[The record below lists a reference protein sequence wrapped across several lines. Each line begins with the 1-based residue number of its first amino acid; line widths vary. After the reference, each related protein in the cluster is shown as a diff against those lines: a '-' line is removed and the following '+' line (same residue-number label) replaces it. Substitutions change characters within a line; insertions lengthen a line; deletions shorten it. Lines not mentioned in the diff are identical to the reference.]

1 MTVRLQRMAI
11 YTRKS
16 SEEGL
21 EQDFNSL
28 HAQRESCEA
37 YISSQK
43 NEGWT
48 LVKTPY
54 DDGGLS
60 GGTMER
66 PALKRLLADI
76 DRGRIDGVVVYKVD
90 RLTRSL
96 TDFAKIVERF
106 YAKGVSF
113 VSVTQSFNTTSSMG
127 RLTLNMLL
135 SFAQFEREVTGE
147 RIRDKIS
154 QSKAKGLWMGGWVP
168 FGYAANG
175 RTLRVIDQEA
185 ETVRWLFERYLE
197 LGTIPALVAEC
208 HRKGIRTPPRVSKT
222 GNPHG
227 GRPLTRGYLHKLLS
241 NPLFAGKI
249 RHGAVVHAGKHQ
261 AIVDGAL
268 FERVQQQLAR
278 RSGPYRTRSGEPLRL
293 LGRLLDDQGTALTAT
308 HAKKGAR
315 RYHYYVG
322 GRKVDESDGGKGVTL
337 RLPARQ
343 IESILARQISGFL
356 SDEGRIADAVKERDV
371 DLDGLAETITSAKQ
385 ARKQDALSLLTRAQ
399 IDQRTLKIT
408 VALSKAPPLTFRTP
422 LSFRKRGVEWRMVIG
437 RESQV
442 MTSGEPDRQLI
453 KTLARAFQWQDDLMA
468 DDPMTVRQLAKRD
481 GTDERFIA
489 KHLPLASLSPKIVR
503 AILDGTQPAEL
514 TSDKLLRLKDLPLR
528 WEDQEQALGFAS

>member
-28 HAQRESCEA
+28 HAQREACEA
-37 YISSQK
+37 YVRSQK
-43 NEGWT
+43 NEGWQ
-48 LVKTPY
+48 LVRAPY

-76 DRGRIDGVVVYKVD
+76 DRGLIDGVVVYKVD

-106 YAKGVSF
+106 DANGISF

-168 FGYAANG
+168 FGYAADG
-175 RTLRVIDQEA
+175 RTLQVVDEEA
-185 ETVRWLFERYLE
+185 KTVRWIFERYLE

-208 HRKGIRTPPRVSKT
+208 DLNGIRTPPRTSRT
-222 GNPHG
+222 GNTHG
-227 GRPLTRGYLHKLLS
+227 GHPLTRGYLHKLLS
-241 NPLFAGKI
+241 NPLYAGKI
-249 RHGAVVHAGKHQ
+249 RHGTVVHEGQHE
-261 AIVDGAL
+261 AIIDGAL
-268 FERVQQQLAR
+268 FEEVQKQLSR
-278 RSGPYRTRSGEPLRL
+278 RSGPYRERTGEPLRL
-293 LGRLLDDQGTALTAT
+293 LGKLVDEQGAALTAT

-322 GRKVDESDGGKGVTL
+322 GRKDDDDGASL

-343 IESILARQISGFL
+343 IEGILTHQIGGFL
-356 SDEGRIADAVKERDV
+356 EDEGRIADAVRERDG
-371 DLDGLAETITSAKQ
+371 DLDGLAGTISLATQ
-385 ARKQDALSLLTRAQ
+385 ARKRDALCLLARAQ
-399 IDQRTLKIT
+399 IDQRRLKIT
-408 VALSKAPPLTFRTP
+408 IALPKAAPLTFRTP
-422 LSFRKRGVEWRMVIG
+422 LSFRKRGVEWRMVVG
-437 RESQV
+437 QSSLA
-442 MTSGEPDRQLI
+442 MTSGEPDRQLV
-453 KTLARAFQWQDDLMA
+453 KTLARAIRWQNQLMA
-468 DDPMTVRQLAKRD
+468 DDPPTVRELAKRD

-489 KHLPLASLSPKIVR
+489 KHLPLASLSPKINR

-514 TSDKLLRLKDLPLR
+514 TSDKLLRFKDLPLA
-528 WEDQEQALGFAS
+528 WDEQEQALGVCC

>member
-1 MTVRLQRMAI
+1 MTLRKQRFAI

-28 HAQRESCEA
+28 HAQREACEA
-37 YISSQK
+37 YIASQRH
-43 NEGWT
+43 EGWR
-48 LVKTPY
+48 LVNTAY

-66 PALKRLLADI
+66 PALTELLADI
-76 DRGRIDGVVVYKVD
+76 DRGLIDGVVVYKVD

-96 TDFAKIVERF
+96 TDFARIVEHFDARS
-106 YAKGVSF
+106 VSF

-168 FGYAANG
+168 FGYEADG
-175 RTLRVIDQEA
+175 RTLRVVDDEA
-185 ETVRWLFERYLE
+185 ATVRWLFERYLD
-197 LGTIPALVAEC
+197 LRTIPALVAEC
-208 HRKGIRTPPRVSKT
+208 GRKGIRTPPRVSKT

-227 GRPLTRGYLHKLLS
+227 ERPLTRGYLHKLLS
-241 NPLFAGKI
+241 NPLYAGKI
-249 RHGAVVHAGKHQ
+249 RHAAVVHEGKHK

-268 FERVQQQLAR
+268 FDAVQKQLSR
-278 RSGPYRTRSGEPLRL
+278 RSGPYRKRTGEPLQL
-293 LGRLLDDQGTALTAT
+293 LGRLVDDQGTALTAT
-308 HAKKGAR
+308 HAKRGAL

-322 GRKVDESDGGKGVTL
+322 GRTHGDDGASL
-337 RLPARQ
+337 RLPARK
-343 IESILARQISGFL
+343 IEDILTQQISAFL
-356 SDEGRIADAVKERDV
+356 GDEGRIADAVKERDGH
-371 DLDGLAETITSAKQ
+371 LNGLAEALASAKG
-385 ARKQDALSLLTRAQ
+385 ARKHDGLSLLTKAQ
-399 IDQRTLKIT
+399 IDQHTLVISI
-408 VALSKAPPLTFRTP
+408 ALPKAAPLTFRKP
-422 LSFRKRGVEWRMVIG
+422 LGFKKRGVEWRMVIG
-437 RESQV
+437 ENGQAI
-442 MTSGEPDRQLI
+442 TSGEPDRQLI

-468 DDPMTVRQLAKRD
+468 DDPMTLRQLATRD

-503 AILDGTQPAEL
+503 AILDGTQPPEL
-514 TSDKLLRLKDLPLR
+514 TSDKLLRVKELPLT
-528 WEDQEQALGFAS
+528 WDDQEQALGFPC